1 MKKLLLIVGLA
12 AMLSSCAMVS
22 APVNGTIFGSVK
34 APLAVTGN
42 TGAVKVGTATAKSIL
57 GIIATGD
64 ASIEAAAKSAGI
76 TKIHHVDYES
86 TNILTFYATYTVYV
100 YGE

>member
-1 MKKLLLIVGLA
+1 MKKLLVIAIAA
-12 AMLSSCAMVS
+12 AMLSSCAMVQ
-22 APVNGTIFGSVK
+22 APVGATMFTKVN

-42 TGAVKVGTATAKSIL
+42 QGASKVGKAECKSIL

-64 ASIEAAAKSAGI
+64 CSIQAASQKAGI
-76 TKIHHVDYES
+76 TSIHHVDYEAS
-86 TNILTFYATYTVYV
+86 NILGIIAKFTVVV